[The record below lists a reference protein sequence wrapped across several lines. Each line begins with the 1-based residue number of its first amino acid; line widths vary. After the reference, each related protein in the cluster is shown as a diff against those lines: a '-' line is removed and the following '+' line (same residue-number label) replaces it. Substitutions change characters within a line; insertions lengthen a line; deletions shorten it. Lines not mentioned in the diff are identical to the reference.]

1 MWNDRRRRH
10 RSSTFFLL
18 LQNVSKLRDFG
29 KKKMEKEESWSRN
42 FDRLSKNLKKTS
54 IRKRNVQL
62 TGDVAELS
70 VLADL
75 VWRPG
80 ADGVA
85 VDVDVGLLPHVQPDD
100 AAILGPLLADLGFW
114 GEKRL
119 HV

>member
-1 MWNDRRRRH
+1 
-10 RSSTFFLL
+10 
-18 LQNVSKLRDFG
+18 
-29 KKKMEKEESWSRN
+29 MEKEESWSRN

-114 GEKRL
+114 GENGFTCLKDASVVMKFDNEELFEIKRQRSL
-119 HV
+119 VR

>member
-1 MWNDRRRRH
+1 
-10 RSSTFFLL
+10 
-18 LQNVSKLRDFG
+18 
-29 KKKMEKEESWSRN
+29 MEKEESWSRN

-100 AAILGPLLADLGFW
+100 AAILGPLLADLGFG
-114 GEKRL
+114 GEKRFYMFDRCIGCDEIRQRRDAAL
-119 HV
+119 FEIKKLVKPT